1 MPALRGGVRV
11 KVARNLKRENLADAL
26 LQLSDSIVEK
36 VVKTKKAVIVSDAL
50 HDQEFSNAMSVMS
63 LKLSS
68 VMCVP
73 LLERGNLL
81 GVLYVGNDS
90 VAQLYDESHLEVLTI
105 FAAQAS
111 LIIRNGARVFS
122 PVISNIGSLRPTT
135 ASRLSIGNASREVVR
150 AFHSRMLSM
159 RGCLNPVGN

>member
-1 MPALRGGVRV
+1 M
-11 KVARNLKRENLADAL
+11 KRENLADAL
-26 LQLSDSIVEK
+26 QQLSDSIIDK

-90 VAQLYDESHLEVLTI
+90 VTQLFDESHLEDFLNTRSPAYKERNLGLRKLTKK
-105 FAAQAS
+105 QAIDLMMEEPN
-111 LIIRNGARVFS
+111 LIRRPLVVSKGRGVFGYKPEQYEAIVS
-122 PVISNIGSLRPTT
+122 K
-135 ASRLSIGNASREVVR
+135 
-150 AFHSRMLSM
+150 
-159 RGCLNPVGN
+159 